1 MKILAIETS
10 CDDTGIAI
18 LETKSDKFK
27 VLSNIVSSQIKI
39 HQKYGGVFPMMA
51 KREHQRN
58 LVPVLIQSLK
68 KAELIKT
75 KKNDSP
81 IIDGRRLLEIK
92 KILKKENQLFEN
104 IKDFLKKYEKPDID
118 LIAVTNGPGLE
129 PCLWVGI
136 NFAKAL
142 SYFWNIPIVPVNHI
156 EAHILVNLVD
166 LKSKTKNFTPTPKF
180 GVGARK
186 SKISR
191 FHQGSSIASGHIK
204 NQKLLPAICLVV
216 SGGHTQLILMKGI
229 GKYKII
235 GETRDDAAGECFD
248 KCAKILGLDYP
259 GGPQISALAEISQ
272 INAETNAEKRGNSDF
287 RTIPCLILRSSA
299 ISLPRPMINSKD
311 YDFSFSGLKTAV
323 LYLVRDYPKSKFQS
337 SQELWNKN
345 NAIKEGAF
353 VKEMCVE
360 IQQAIIDVLI
370 KKTIKAVKDYNAKI
384 PTTKLSGIRDGKAI
398 GAIILG
404 GGVSAN
410 CELRSQFKLKVE
422 SSKLKVNV
430 IFPEKHLS
438 TDNALMI
445 AITGWFH
452 RNKKIAWQKLKANA
466 NLRI

>member
-180 GVGARK
+180 DVGARK
-186 SKISR
+186 SKS
-191 FHQGSSIASGHIK
+191 HIK

-323 LYLVRDYPKSKFQS
+323 LYLVRDYPKNKFQS
-337 SQELWNKN
+337 SQELKN
-345 NAIKEGAF
+345 NLDENF
-353 VKEMCVE
+353 VRQMCVE

-370 KKTIKAVKDYNAKI
+370 KKTIKAAKNYGVK
-384 PTTKLSGIRDGKAI
+384 T
-398 GAIILG
+398 IILG

-422 SSKLKVNV
+422 NSKLKVNV

-452 RNKKIAWQKLKANA
+452 RNKKIAWQKLSANA
-466 NLRI
+466 NLMV